1 MAPSAAMAIAT
12 TFGTAST
19 GAAISTLSGA
29 AATNAALAWLGGG
42 SLAAG
47 GAGIAG
53 GETLLALAGPIG
65 WAIGGVGL
73 ATGGLIA
80 NGKNKKAA
88 EEMNRKAAKVQA
100 EIRKQQAVNFE
111 IRKMITLTRNDT
123 NDLANRV
130 RQISKF
136 SKDYST
142 LDNQKKQL
150 LITFVNN
157 VQASSEHLNMVLGR
171 NRKFIKGNSG
181 VRREKSKE
189 Q

>member
-1 MAPSAAMAIAT
+1 
-12 TFGTAST
+12 
-19 GAAISTLSGA
+19 
-29 AATNAALAWLGGG
+29 
-42 SLAAG
+42 
-47 GAGIAG
+47 
-53 GETLLALAGPIG
+53 
-65 WAIGGVGL
+65 
-73 ATGGLIA
+73 
-80 NGKNKKAA
+80 
-88 EEMNRKAAKVQA
+88 
-100 EIRKQQAVNFE
+100 
-111 IRKMITLTRNDT
+111 MITLTRNDT